1 MSDTSNLSFD
11 RMRGMLMRAAEIRD
25 SEQQQI
31 FDSLDEIHAR
41 LAALDA
47 IGTVRK
53 KLTEIPDRTELNVLA
68 ERLDETVTKLDNQEV
83 ILGAIT
89 RAIESLPDKL
99 AKPIAQLD
107 GRLDGMG
114 GRLEGVSG
122 RMDGLD
128 DRLGGLHK
136 RLDDLDNRLDR
147 HEMRLD
153 AMPNAVSSP
162 IKERIEGVER
172 QVREQIDAA
181 VGSFE
186 ETGEG
191 LRNLLGDTSVGL
203 HRRLEELAQRP
214 AVDPTPGFEALT
226 ERLEAL
232 SARLEEV
239 GSRLDT
245 VESGLDGKLSD
256 LDGSVKERV
265 GKLGGSLKDRIGELD
280 GAVSERLGE
289 LDGSVQ
295 SRIGELA
302 SGVEEKLD
310 GFDTRLEKLSGDVDG
325 RFDSLSEGVDARLAK
340 LTESVDTR
348 FDKLSGDVD
357 DRLSGLDAVLRDRPD
372 TSSVTELV
380 TRANA
385 DSERRN
391 ASQLDEAMATFAEL
405 IMGRGGQ
412 YAQQTPPPPPRPA
425 QRRSRSK
432 VAVKSQNGASAA
444 DLVSDD
450 PDD

>member
-1 MSDTSNLSFD
+1 MSDTNLSFD

-53 KLTEIPDRTELNVLA
+53 KLTEIPDRTEISVLA
-68 ERLDETVTKLDNQEV
+68 ERLDETVNKLDNQEV
-83 ILGAIT
+83 TLGAVT

-153 AMPNAVSSP
+153 AMPNAVATP
-162 IKERIEGVER
+162 IKERVEGVER
-172 QVREQIDAA
+172 QVKEQLDAA
-181 VGSFE
+181 THSFE

-203 HRRLEELAQRP
+203 HRRLEELSARP
-214 AVDPTPGFEALT
+214 AVDPTPAFDALT
-226 ERLEAL
+226 ERLDAL
-232 SARLEEV
+232 TARLEQI
-239 GSRLDT
+239 GDRLDS
-245 VESGLDGKLSD
+245 VESGIDGKF
-256 LDGSVKERV
+256 GE
-265 GKLGGSLKDRIGELD
+265 LGGSVDTKLGELGGSVD
-280 GAVSERLGE
+280 SKLGE
-289 LDGSVQ
+289 LDQ
-295 SRIGELA
+295 A
-302 SGVEEKLD
+302 
-310 GFDTRLEKLSGDVDG
+310 
-325 RFDSLSEGVDARLAK
+325 
-340 LTESVDTR
+340 
-348 FDKLSGDVD
+348 
-357 DRLSGLDAVLRDRPD
+357 LRTRPD
-372 TSSVTELV
+372 TTSVSALV
-380 TRANA
+380 AKANEE
-385 DSERRN
+385 SERRS
-391 ASQLDEAMATFAEL
+391 AGQLDEAMATFAEL
-405 IMGRGGQ
+405 IMGRGAQ
-412 YAQQTPPPPPRPA
+412 YQQPQQPPPPPRPA
-425 QRRSRSK
+425 QRRSSRSK
-432 VAVKSQNGASAA
+432 AAVKSGTNGSAV
-444 DLVSDD
+444 DVVTDD
-450 PDD
+450 PDE

>member
-11 RMRGMLMRAAEIRD
+11 RMRGMLTRAAEIRD

-53 KLTEIPDRTELNVLA
+53 KLTELPDRTELNVLA
-68 ERLDETVTKLDNQEV
+68 ERLDETVTKLDNQEIV
-83 ILGAIT
+83 LGAIT

-153 AMPNAVSSP
+153 AMPNAVAAP
-162 IKERIEGVER
+162 IKERVDGVER
-172 QVREQIDAA
+172 QVKEQLDAA

-214 AVDPTPGFEALT
+214 AVDPAPAFDALT

-232 SARLEEV
+232 STRLEEV
-239 GSRLDT
+239 GSRLDS
-245 VESGLDGKLSD
+245 VESGLDEKLTD
-256 LDGSVKERV
+256 LDGSVKDRV
-265 GKLGGSLKDRIGELD
+265 GKLGGSLKDR
-280 GAVSERLGE
+280 LGE
-289 LDGSVQ
+289 LDGTVTERLTAFDERLDKLSGSVDGRFDTLTESVD
-295 SRIGELA
+295 SRLDRLAGE
-302 SGVEEKLD
+302 V
-310 GFDTRLEKLSGDVDG
+310 DTRLDKLAGDVDG
-325 RFDSLSEGVDARLAK
+325 R
-340 LTESVDTR
+340 
-348 FDKLSGDVD
+348 LSGID
-357 DRLSGLDAVLRDRPD
+357 STLRDRPD
-372 TSSVTELV
+372 TGSVTELV
-380 TRANA
+380 TRANTE
-385 DSERRN
+385 SEKRS

-425 QRRSRSK
+425 QRRGRQK
-432 VAVKSQNGASAA
+432 VTVKSQNGAAPAS
-444 DLVSDD
+444 DLVGDD